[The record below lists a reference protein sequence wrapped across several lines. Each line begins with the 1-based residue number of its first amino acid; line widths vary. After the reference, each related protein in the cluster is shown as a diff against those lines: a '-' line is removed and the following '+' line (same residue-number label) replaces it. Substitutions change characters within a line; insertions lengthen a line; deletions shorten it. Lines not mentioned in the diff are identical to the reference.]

1 MQCFTHQ
8 PVGIGAWIR
17 AGSIHIDRAVDTA
30 AREEMRAMTDRETR
44 NQTKPFLGWQD
55 FARLFDC
62 GRSKAL
68 LLMHEV
74 GVVYIG
80 HAVFVPADKLDDY
93 LAEYGSIDITWPLSE
108 KRRKE
113 ARHERR

>member
-1 MQCFTHQ
+1 M
-8 PVGIGAWIR
+8 
-17 AGSIHIDRAVDTA
+17 
-30 AREEMRAMTDRETR
+30 EEQVTKSM
-44 NQTKPFLGWQD
+44 NKPFLGWQD
-55 FARLFDC
+55 FAQLFDC

-80 HAVFVPADKLDDY
+80 HAVFVRASDLEDY
-93 LAEYGSIDITWPLSE
+93 LAKHGSIDITWPLSE

-113 ARHERR
+113 AHHGRG

>member
-1 MQCFTHQ
+1 MAEQ
-8 PVGIGAWIR
+8 
-17 AGSIHIDRAVDTA
+17 
-30 AREEMRAMTDRETR
+30 EMG

-55 FARLFDC
+55 FARLFNC

-80 HAVFVPADKLDDY
+80 HAVFVPANKLDDY
-93 LAEYGSIDITWPLSE
+93 LDEHGSIDITWPLSE

>member
-1 MQCFTHQ
+1 M
-8 PVGIGAWIR
+8 
-17 AGSIHIDRAVDTA
+17 
-30 AREEMRAMTDRETR
+30 EEQVSRSLA
-44 NQTKPFLGWQD
+44 KPFLGWQD

-80 HAVFVPADKLDDY
+80 HAVFVRANDLDAC
-93 LAEYGSIDITWPLSE
+93 LAEHGSIDITWPLSA

-113 ARHERR
+113 ARHANR

>member
-1 MQCFTHQ
+1 MTDQ
-8 PVGIGAWIR
+8 
-17 AGSIHIDRAVDTA
+17 
-30 AREEMRAMTDRETR
+30 EMRS
-44 NQTKPFLGWQD
+44 QTKPFLGWQD
-55 FARLFDC
+55 FARLFEC

-80 HAVFVPADKLDDY
+80 HAVFVPAGKLDDY
-93 LAEYGSIDITWPLSE
+93 LAEHGSIDITRPISE

>member
-1 MQCFTHQ
+1 MTDQ
-8 PVGIGAWIR
+8 
-17 AGSIHIDRAVDTA
+17 
-30 AREEMRAMTDRETR
+30 EMRS
-44 NQTKPFLGWQD
+44 QTKPFLGWQD
-55 FARLFDC
+55 FAVLFGC

-93 LAEYGSIDITWPLSE
+93 LAEHGSIDITWPLSQ

-113 ARHERR
+113 ARHEHR

>member
-1 MQCFTHQ
+1 MEDQ
-8 PVGIGAWIR
+8 VSKSLA
-17 AGSIHIDRAVDTA
+17 
-30 AREEMRAMTDRETR
+30 
-44 NQTKPFLGWQD
+44 KPFLGWQD

-80 HAVFVPADKLDDY
+80 HAVFVRTNDLDAY
-93 LAEYGSIDITWPLSE
+93 LAEHGSIDITWPLSA

>member
-1 MQCFTHQ
+1 MAEQ
-8 PVGIGAWIR
+8 PIK
-17 AGSIHIDRAVDTA
+17 T
-30 AREEMRAMTDRETR
+30 
-44 NQTKPFLGWQD
+44 QTKPFLGWRD
-55 FARLFDC
+55 FAELFSC

-80 HAVFVPADKLDDY
+80 HAVFVPASKLDDY
-93 LAEYGSIDITWPLSE
+93 LAEHGSIDITWPLSE

-113 ARHERR
+113 THHEHH

>member
-1 MQCFTHQ
+1 M
-8 PVGIGAWIR
+8 
-17 AGSIHIDRAVDTA
+17 
-30 AREEMRAMTDRETR
+30 EEQVSKGLA
-44 NQTKPFLGWQD
+44 KPYLGWQD

-80 HAVFVPADKLDDY
+80 HAVFVRANDLDAY
-93 LAEYGSIDITWPLSE
+93 LAEHGSIDITWPLSA

-113 ARHERR
+113 ARHAHR

>member
-1 MQCFTHQ
+1 M
-8 PVGIGAWIR
+8 
-17 AGSIHIDRAVDTA
+17 
-30 AREEMRAMTDRETR
+30 EEQVSKGLA
-44 NQTKPFLGWQD
+44 KPYLGWQD

-80 HAVFVPADKLDDY
+80 HAVFVRANDLDAY
-93 LAEYGSIDITWPLSE
+93 LAERGSIDITWPLSA

-113 ARHERR
+113 ARHAHR

>member
-1 MQCFTHQ
+1 M
-8 PVGIGAWIR
+8 
-17 AGSIHIDRAVDTA
+17 
-30 AREEMRAMTDRETR
+30 EEQVSKGLA
-44 NQTKPFLGWQD
+44 KPFLGWQD
-55 FARLFDC
+55 FARLFNC

-80 HAVFVPADKLDDY
+80 HAVFVPASKLDDY
-93 LAEYGSIDITWPLSE
+93 LAEHGSIDITWPLSE

-113 ARHERR
+113 THHEHH

>member
-1 MQCFTHQ
+1 M
-8 PVGIGAWIR
+8 
-17 AGSIHIDRAVDTA
+17 
-30 AREEMRAMTDRETR
+30 EEQVSRSLA
-44 NQTKPFLGWQD
+44 KPFLGWQD

-80 HAVFVPADKLDDY
+80 HAVFVRANNLDAY
-93 LAEYGSIDITWPLSE
+93 LAEHGSIDITWPLSA

-113 ARHERR
+113 ARHANR

>member
-1 MQCFTHQ
+1 MRSFTCQ
-8 PVGIGAWIR
+8 PVDIGAWIR
-17 AGSIHIDRAVDTA
+17 AGSIHANGAVDAA
-30 AREEMRAMTDRETR
+30 AREEMRAMADQETR

-80 HAVFVPADKLDDY
+80 HAVFVPANKLDDY
-93 LAEYGSIDITWPLSE
+93 LDEHGSIDITWPISE
-108 KRRKE
+108 KRRE
-113 ARHERR
+113 GARHERR

>member
-1 MQCFTHQ
+1 M
-8 PVGIGAWIR
+8 
-17 AGSIHIDRAVDTA
+17 
-30 AREEMRAMTDRETR
+30 EEQVSKGLA
-44 NQTKPFLGWQD
+44 KPFLGWQD
-55 FARLFDC
+55 FARLFNC

-80 HAVFVPADKLDDY
+80 HAVFVRANDLDAY
-93 LAEYGSIDITWPLSE
+93 LAEHGSIDVTWPLSA

-113 ARHERR
+113 ARHAHH

>member
-1 MQCFTHQ
+1 M
-8 PVGIGAWIR
+8 
-17 AGSIHIDRAVDTA
+17 
-30 AREEMRAMTDRETR
+30 EEQVSKGLA
-44 NQTKPFLGWQD
+44 KPFLGWQD

-80 HAVFVPADKLDDY
+80 HAVFVRANDLDAY
-93 LAEYGSIDITWPLSE
+93 LAEHGSIDITWPLSA

-113 ARHERR
+113 ARHAHH

>member
-1 MQCFTHQ
+1 MEDQ
-8 PVGIGAWIR
+8 VSKSLA
-17 AGSIHIDRAVDTA
+17 
-30 AREEMRAMTDRETR
+30 
-44 NQTKPFLGWQD
+44 KPFLGWQD

-80 HAVFVPADKLDDY
+80 HAVFVRANDLDAY
-93 LAEYGSIDITWPLSE
+93 LAEHGSIDITWPLSA